1 MKIDMSDTIIAKSDQ
16 LNSDDLI
23 SGAITIKI
31 RDIAKA
37 AGDQPVSIFFDGDNG
52 KPFKPCKSMRK
63 VMVNVWG
70 KYAENYV
77 GRSMTLYRDPKVKWG
92 GAEVGGIRISHMS
105 DINAPVT
112 MALTETK
119 ASRKPFTVKPLEVA
133 QEATDKAAI
142 GCAALIAR
150 IADAA
155 PGELA
160 EILAEDAV
168 KKQAAYL
175 EAKRPELYAELQ
187 AAIAAATPV

>member
-119 ASRKPFTVKPLEVA
+119 ASRKPFTVKPLEVVH
-133 QEATDKAAI
+133 EAPDKVAI
-142 GCAALIAR
+142 GCAALVAR

-187 AAIAAATPV
+187 AAITAATPS